1 MWDCPKSP
9 RHQAA
14 IDNLKLD
21 HDRQIARATAATA
34 KLRREQTAKKALTE
48 YEIAKLAALTASGTA
63 SKN

>member
-21 HDRQIARATAATA
+21 HDRQIARYSRDRKVAPGAN
-34 KLRREQTAKKALTE
+34 R
-48 YEIAKLAALTASGTA
+48 
-63 SKN
+63 

>member
-21 HDRQIARATAATA
+21 HDRQIARATERPQSCAGS
-34 KLRREQTAKKALTE
+34 KPLRKHLRNTK
-48 YEIAKLAALTASGTA
+48 
-63 SKN
+63 